1 MKILILG
8 GYGTFGGRLA
18 RLLAGEPGLTL
29 LIAGRSHE
37 KAATFCGG
45 LAAKAEC
52 RPLAF
57 DRDGDVEAQLAR
69 TTPDVIVDA
78 SGPFQSYGDDPYRVV
93 RAALALG
100 ISYLD
105 LADGAAF
112 VRGIQK
118 FDATARARGIF
129 LLSGVSSLPVLTAAA
144 TRRLAQGLA
153 QVETITAGIAPSP
166 YAGVGPNVIR
176 AIAGYAGKP
185 AALVR
190 DGRPAFGYALMESR
204 RYTIA
209 PPGCL
214 PLRNIRFSLVDTPD
228 LQLLPELWPGL
239 RAAWIGVGPVPGAM
253 HRMLSTL
260 AWLVRLKLLPS
271 LSAAGGLFHRTFN
284 LLRWGEHRGGMFVAV
299 TGTTERGQRIERSW
313 HLLAEGDDGPFIPAM
328 AAESIIRRCQQGR
341 PPPAGARVA
350 VADLELADYESLF
363 ARHAIFH
370 GVRETMPEGRAMPLY
385 RRLLGDAW
393 SSLPP
398 PLQRIHDLQD
408 RLTAEG
414 RAAVDRGRNPL
425 GRLIA
430 ALVGFPKPGRDL
442 PVRVTFER
450 RGESEIWRRTFAG
463 RSFASVHAAGN
474 RRSDHLIVERFGP
487 FAFGMAAV
495 LAEDRLHLVL
505 RRWSFLGLPLPLLL
519 APTGEAYECVADGRF
534 HFHVELGH
542 PLVGLIVRYRG
553 WLAAPAAPSSE
564 A

>member
-18 RLLAGEPGLTL
+18 RLLAGESALTL
-29 LIAGRSHE
+29 SIAGRSHE
-37 KAATFCGG
+37 KAATFCRG
-45 LAAKAEC
+45 LAAKADC

-57 DRDGDVEAQLAR
+57 DRDTDVEAQLAR
-69 TTPDVIVDA
+69 TAPDVIVDA

-93 RAALALG
+93 KAAVALG

-105 LADGAAF
+105 LADGTAF
-112 VRGIQK
+112 VQGIQQ
-118 FDATARARGIF
+118 FDAAARACGIF

-228 LQLLPELWPGL
+228 LQLLPDLWPDV
-239 RAAWIGVGPVPGAM
+239 RAVWIGVGPVPAAM
-253 HRMLSTL
+253 HRMLSAF

-271 LSAAGGLFHRTFN
+271 LSAVADLFHRAFN

-299 TGTTERGQRIERSW
+299 TGTTGSGQKIERSW
-313 HLLAEGDDGPFIPAM
+313 HVLAEGDDGPFIPAM
-328 AAESIIRRCQQGR
+328 AAEAIIRRCLHGR
-341 PPPAGARVA
+341 PPAAGARAA
-350 VADLELADYESLF
+350 VADLELADFEPLF

-370 GVRETMPEGRAMPLY
+370 GVRETTPEGRTMPLY

-393 SSLPP
+393 SWLPP
-398 PLQRIHDLQD
+398 PLQRMHDVQD
-408 RLTAEG
+408 RLMAEG

-430 ALVGFPKPGRDL
+430 SLVGFPQPGRDL
-442 PVRVTFER
+442 PVRVAFER

-463 RSFASVHAAGN
+463 RSFASVHSAGS

-495 LAEDRLHLVL
+495 LADGGLRLVL
-505 RRWSFLGLPLPLLL
+505 RRWSFLGLPLPLRL
-519 APTGEAYECVADGRF
+519 APGGEAYEFAADGRF

-542 PLVGLIVRYRG
+542 PLTGLIVRYRG
-553 WLAAPAAPSSE
+553 WLTPPAEPRPAP
-564 A
+564 